1 MKHSTSTKNTP
12 QLILLDHGLHKTLV
26 PELRANYAGLWKSLV
41 FANVDGIESY
51 SLKLGAGE
59 DYTLFA
65 SVMTMRPWRKV
76 VDKSHDHLQF
86 SIEQEDVDEIQDYA
100 AASLREVAE
109 LLRRLP
115 RVILLLLN
123 TNDCLRAVD
132 NALVCEYSSTNQ

>member
-1 MKHSTSTKNTP
+1 M
-12 QLILLDHGLHKTLV
+12 
-26 PELRANYAGLWKSLV
+26 
-41 FANVDGIESY
+41 DGIESY